1 MNKNL
6 FEIVIINAKKLPKCD
21 FPTDATL
28 RQICLEMDSE
38 QLLVFSKILI
48 SKGVF
53 DYKNGRIVTCKEK
66 FVIL

>member
-6 FEIVIINAKKLPKCD
+6 FDIVIINAKNLPKCD

-28 RQICLEMDSE
+28 RQICSEMDSE

-53 DYKNGRIVTCKEK
+53 DYKNGRIVTGKEK

>member
-6 FEIVIINAKKLPKCD
+6 FETVIRNAKNLPKCD

-28 RQICLEMDSE
+28 RQICSEMDSE
-38 QLLVFSKILI
+38 QLSAFCKVLI

-53 DYKNGRIVTCKEK
+53 EYEAGRIVTFKER
-66 FVIL
+66 FVIA